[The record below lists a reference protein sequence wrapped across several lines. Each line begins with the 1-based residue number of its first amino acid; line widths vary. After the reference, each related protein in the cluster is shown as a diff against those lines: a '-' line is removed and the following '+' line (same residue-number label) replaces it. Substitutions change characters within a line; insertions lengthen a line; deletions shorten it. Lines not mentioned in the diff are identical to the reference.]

1 MPWNFWRARELVRT
15 WTPEESLGKKRDF
28 ARGLRNR
35 QTPAESLLWDRI
47 RGRRLGARF
56 RRQHVILG
64 WIADFYCPKARL
76 VIEVDGSSHDDRK
89 AKDAIR
95 DAAMGAIGLMV
106 LRFSNTDVYDRMDW
120 VLDTIRETLVPLE
133 RLN

>member
-1 MPWNFWRARELVRT
+1 M
-15 WTPEESLGKKRDF
+15 
-28 ARGLRNR
+28 
-35 QTPAESLLWDRI
+35 
-47 RGRRLGARF
+47 
-56 RRQHVILG
+56 
-64 WIADFYCPKARL
+64 
-76 VIEVDGSSHDDRK
+76 DGSSHDDRK